1 MKVLLTDYA
10 WPDLEIEQAILA
22 NAGIELIVATDSNPS
37 SLVELVN
44 DVQAIMTC
52 WASIPAAVLDAAP
65 ICRMVARMGIGLDNI
80 DIQKC
85 TDRKIV
91 VTNVPDYC
99 SEEVAEHTL
108 ALLLAMAR
116 KVAFFHQQTKSGRY
130 QLQPVSALHRI
141 HGKTL
146 GVVGWGSIG
155 QQVAKRAQALGLQV
169 VVTRHNMQKQVP
181 ELRLLALDE
190 LLAESD
196 FVTLHVPY
204 SDRTHQLINQE
215 RINQMKSG
223 AYLINT
229 ARGGLVDHDA
239 LLTALENGQ
248 LAGAALDVHDPEPP
262 DLSQPLYQLP
272 QVIATPHMAFYS
284 EESLLAL
291 RRCVAQQVVA
301 CLTGKRPDHV
311 VNPEILAG

>member
-1 MKVLLTDYA
+1 MKVLITDYA
-10 WPDLEIEQAILA
+10 WPNLEIEQAILA
-22 NAGIELIVATDSNPS
+22 NAGIELIVATDSDPS

-65 ICRMVARMGIGLDNI
+65 TCRMVARMGIGLDNI
-80 DIQKC
+80 DIREC

-116 KVAFFHQQTKSGRY
+116 NVTFFHQQTKAGLY
-130 QLQPVSALHRI
+130 QLQPVSPLHRI
-141 HGKTL
+141 DQKTL
-146 GVVGWGSIG
+146 GIIGWGSIG
-155 QQVAKRAQALGLQV
+155 QHVAKRAQALGLQV
-169 VVTRHNMQKQVP
+169 VVTRHNMQKQIP
-181 ELRLLALDE
+181 EFRLLTLDE

-196 FVTLHVPY
+196 FVTLHIPY

-215 RINQMKSG
+215 RINQMKSS
-223 AYLINT
+223 AFLINT

-239 LLTALENGQ
+239 LLTALQNGQ

-272 QVIATPHMAFYS
+272 QVIATPPMAFYS
-284 EESLLAL
+284 EESLHAL
-291 RRCVAQQVVA
+291 RSCAAQQVVA
-301 CLTGKRPDHV
+301 CLTGERPDHV
-311 VNPEILAG
+311 VNPEIWAG

>member
-1 MKVLLTDYA
+1 MKVLITDYA
-10 WPDLEIEQAILA
+10 WPDLEIEQTILA

-65 ICRMVARMGIGLDNI
+65 TCRMVARMGIGLDNI

-116 KVAFFHQQTKSGRY
+116 NVTFFHQQTKSGLY

-141 HGKTL
+141 QGKTL

-196 FVTLHVPY
+196 FVTLHIPY

-215 RINQMKSG
+215 RINQMKSS
-223 AYLINT
+223 AFLINT

-239 LLTALENGQ
+239 LLNALENGQ

-284 EESLLAL
+284 EESLLSL